1 LDFNLH
7 YASSSNTIQPLAL
20 CKCYIGPSGS
30 TEESNMR
37 AAFITGYG
45 GNSVVRVTKKTAIT
59 TWHDEL
65 AFR

>member
-1 LDFNLH
+1 
-7 YASSSNTIQPLAL
+7 
-20 CKCYIGPSGS
+20 
-30 TEESNMR
+30 MR

-45 GNSVVRVTKKTAIT
+45 GNSVVQVTEKMATT